1 MISDEFDEDTNR
13 NLTPQLRAL
22 HALPSTAEVTMLRAR
37 ILAAA
42 AQPLA
47 ARARQTMR
55 AMSRPTWL
63 DVTSGF
69 SRVAIPLSLAA
80 AVLAMVVV
88 RQFPDTAR
96 DDTTL
101 AFAADAVEDVSEG
114 SSVADLL
121 RLPEDADAI
130 LLAPADAK

>member
-1 MISDEFDEDTNR
+1 MMRDEFDEDTNR
-13 NLTPQLRAL
+13 TLTPQLRAL

-55 AMSRPTWL
+55 AVTRPTWL

-101 AFAADAVEDVSEG
+101 AFAADAVEDVTEG
-114 SSVADLL
+114 SLAADLL

-130 LLAPADAK
+130 LLAPADAR

>member
-1 MISDEFDEDTNR
+1 MSDEFDDDTNR
-13 NLTPQLRAL
+13 DLTQRLRAL
-22 HALPSTAEVTMLRAR
+22 HALPSTAEVSVLRTR

-55 AMSRPTWL
+55 GIARPTWL

-88 RQFPDTAR
+88 RQLPDTAR

-101 AFAADAVEDVSEG
+101 AFAADAVDDVTEG
-114 SSVADLL
+114 SSIADLL

-130 LLAPADAK
+130 LLAPAGAK

>member
-1 MISDEFDEDTNR
+1 MSDEFDDDTNR
-13 NLTPQLRAL
+13 NLAPQLGAL
-22 HALPSTAEVTMLRAR
+22 HALPSTAEVTVLRAR

-101 AFAADAVEDVSEG
+101 AFAADAVEDVTEG

-130 LLAPADAK
+130 LLAPAAGK